1 MCTYYKNELIF
12 QISWTDWFCCVNIC
26 IIFSNM
32 KNYGAIFSVL
42 WGERGPVIYCQWFP
56 IRDVCFVCT
65 EQQSDRCVPY
75 IFISSV
81 CPHFHFRLPSM
92 LSVTTCTY
100 CVTPP
105 ASLIAFLSSSCCFM
119 IYCSPAVIYHFTS
132 SGSRLEPEHHTKIG
146 NTTGL
151 WSWEHQILK
160 LRYVKVP
167 KNKKGSQLCLCRRY
181 ELIIE

>member
-42 WGERGPVIYCQWFP
+42 WGERGPVIYCQCFP

-119 IYCSPAVIYHFTS
+119 IYCSLAVIYHFTCPQDLDL
-132 SGSRLEPEHHTKIG
+132 GLNLNITQRLATQKVFEVGNIKSLNSDMWKSPKIRKEVSCVCVG
-146 NTTGL
+146 GM
-151 WSWEHQILK
+151 S
-160 LRYVKVP
+160 
-167 KNKKGSQLCLCRRY
+167 
-181 ELIIE
+181 

>member
-119 IYCSPAVIYHFTS
+119 IYCSLAVIYHFTCPQDL
-132 SGSRLEPEHHTKIG
+132 GLNLNITQRLATQKVFEVGNIKSLNSDTWKSPKI
-146 NTTGL
+146 
-151 WSWEHQILK
+151 
-160 LRYVKVP
+160 
-167 KNKKGSQLCLCRRY
+167 KKDVSCVCVGGMS
-181 ELIIE
+181 